1 MRIENGR
8 VILGVKD
15 TRIGNFVLTDQE
27 HHWQAQDIGRRFVVR
42 VHKDTLMGR
51 IISLGVKGEL
61 GERYLSNWITTMF
74 DAVLTVHDEQSMK
87 DIITACKGATLRNP
101 ELYGGKKEPTSD
113 EEDAKILAEQKAV
126 AEIVEK
132 VESLPTEEPGDD

>member
-42 VHKDTLMGR
+42 VHKDTVMGK

-61 GERYLSNWITTMF
+61 GERYLRNWITTMF
-74 DAVLTVHDEQSMK
+74 DAVLTVHDPESMK
-87 DIITACKGATLRNP
+87 DIITACKGAVSRHP
-101 ELYGGKKEPTSD
+101 ELYGGKKEPVSD
-113 EEDAKILAEQKAV
+113 EEDAQILAEEKAV
-126 AEIVEK
+126 AELTEEVSE
-132 VESLPTEEPGDD
+132 LPTEAAGDD

>member
-1 MRIENGR
+1 MRIEKGR

-42 VHKDTLMGR
+42 VHKDTLAGQ
-51 IISLGVKGEL
+51 IISLAMKGEL
-61 GERYLSNWITTMF
+61 QENYLNNWIVTLF
-74 DAVLTVHDEQSMK
+74 DAVLTVHDHESMA
-87 DIITACKGATLRNP
+87 DIITACKGATLRHP
-101 ELYGGKKEPTSD
+101 DFYGGKKEPVSD

-126 AEIVEK
+126 AELVEEVK
-132 VESLPTEEPGDD
+132 ELPTEEAGDD